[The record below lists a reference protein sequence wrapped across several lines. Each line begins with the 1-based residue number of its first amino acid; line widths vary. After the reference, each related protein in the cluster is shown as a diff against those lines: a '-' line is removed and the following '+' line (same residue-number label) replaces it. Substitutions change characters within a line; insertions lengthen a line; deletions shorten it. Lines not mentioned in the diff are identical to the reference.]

1 MTNIDKK
8 SNILKFRF
16 NSEFKDEVL
25 DGRSV
30 TYLASRLNLSRVSV
44 SRTLN
49 GNRIITEIEACDI
62 LNVCNFDAYDDD
74 DIFYK
79 YFKEV
84 A

>member
-30 TYLASRLNLSRVSV
+30 TYLASRLNRSRVST

-49 GNRIITEIEACDI
+49 VNLIITEIEACDI

-74 DIFYK
+74 VFYK

-84 A
+84 V